1 MATLSLLS
9 VRRAQLL
16 FTPLYPVFRFCMEAV
31 LQHRERLSQYW
42 DCLPKHL
49 FHSLKLRMTH
59 VNTLGS

>member
-1 MATLSLLS
+1 
-9 VRRAQLL
+9 
-16 FTPLYPVFRFCMEAV
+16 MEAV